1 MLASFAVI
9 PMGTEGG
16 VKHLVAE
23 VLKIVDESGLPYSA
37 GAMTTTMEGEQ
48 DEVMQVIMRCHRRML
63 ELVPRVLTNISID
76 DRKGYMIESFK
87 LRGLATR
94 FGYTRGSSEE
104 GGWFYEYLKNFP
116 GLGIQTHITFSGNR
130 LPEEARQP
138 FQV

>member
-23 VLKIVDESGLPYSA
+23 VLKIVDESGLSYSA

-48 DEVMQVIMRCHRRML
+48 DEVMGVIMRCHRRML

-76 DRKGYMIESFK
+76 DRKS
-87 LRGLATR
+87 ATGR
-94 FGYTRGSSEE
+94 LQGKVRDVEE
-104 GGWFYEYLKNFP
+104 V
-116 GLGIQTHITFSGNR
+116 LGKR
-130 LPEEARQP
+130 LGRE
-138 FQV
+138 